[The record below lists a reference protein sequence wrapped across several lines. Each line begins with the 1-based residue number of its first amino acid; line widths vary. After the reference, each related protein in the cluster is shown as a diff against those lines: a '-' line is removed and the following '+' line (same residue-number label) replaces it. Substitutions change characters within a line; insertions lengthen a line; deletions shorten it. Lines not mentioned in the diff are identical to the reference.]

1 MLRYSTKKKG
11 GGNLFYITVMY
22 FCVKKYKIV
31 YLISQTIREL
41 HLFSIRL
48 SFILMKVIFE
58 MLHVLLGIS

>member
-1 MLRYSTKKKG
+1 
-11 GGNLFYITVMY
+11 MY
-22 FCVKKYKIV
+22 FCVKKYKII